1 MISINSPYQDK
12 KFIESSMN
20 SQLQLILGSSSPFRK
35 KLLQK
40 LTEDFICISP
50 DIDESQRPDETP
62 EELVQRLSID
72 KAKAVAE
79 QTENALIISSD
90 QIAIFNNT
98 VLGKPHT
105 HERAIDML
113 SSFSGNTVRF
123 ETGLCLYNS
132 QTQSVQYKSIPTVVH
147 FRDLSLA
154 TIEAYLNRDKPYR
167 CAGSFQAEGL
177 GIVLF
182 DKLESSDPNAL
193 IGLPL
198 IELTSMLL
206 VEGYDFLTMED

>member
-1 MISINSPYQDK
+1 
-12 KFIESSMN
+12 MN
-20 SQLQLILGSSSPFRK
+20 SHFQLILGSSSPFRK

-40 LTEDFICISP
+40 LTQDFICISP
-50 DIDESQRPDETP
+50 DIDESQKSSESP
-62 EELVQRLSID
+62 ELLVERLSIE

-79 QTENALIISSD
+79 QVNNALIIGSD
-90 QIAIFNNT
+90 QIAIFDDM

-105 HERAIDML
+105 HDRAIEML

-123 ETGLCLYNS
+123 ETGLCLYNTE
-132 QTQSVQYKSIPTVVH
+132 TQSFQYQSVPTLVH
-147 FRDLSLA
+147 FRKLSLA
-154 TIEAYLNRDKPYR
+154 TIESYLIQDKPYR

-177 GIVLF
+177 GVVLF

-206 VEGYDFLTMED
+206 QQGYDFLDAKP

>member
-1 MISINSPYQDK
+1 
-12 KFIESSMN
+12 MN
-20 SQLQLILGSSSPFRK
+20 SQFQLILGSSSPFRK
-35 KLLQK
+35 KLLHK

-50 DIDESQRPDETP
+50 DIDESQRPDESP
-62 EELVQRLSID
+62 EQLVERLSID

-79 QTENALIISSD
+79 QVENALIISSD
-90 QIAIFNNT
+90 QIAIHNNT

-105 HERAIDML
+105 HERAIEML
-113 SSFSGNTVRF
+113 RSFSGNTVRF

-132 QTQSVQYKSIPTVVH
+132 ESQSIQYKSIPTTVH
-147 FRDLSLA
+147 FRELSVA
-154 TIEAYLNRDKPYR
+154 TIEAYLKRDKPYR

-198 IELTSMLL
+198 IELTTMLL
-206 VEGYDFLTMED
+206 NEGYDFLDTAD